1 MSLAGYA
8 TCFDA
13 SALVKRFL
21 NEESSNVLRQYWN
34 THSTLYT
41 TPFCLYE
48 SLGVLK
54 LRKLRC
60 ELTKKEYLEAASRLV
75 AWYRA
80 SARDIKDLDFTRLDV
95 FTNAVKIAEQHDLDL
110 SDAFQLLSLQEGFF
124 ARLVGDSATLLV
136 TADKALANAAR
147 AIGLRV
153 WDCLR
158 EPMPL
163 FKRNIMENTEQSS
176 FVIPAKAGIQFQK
189 TWTVSR

>member
-21 NEESSNVLRQYWN
+21 NEQGSDVLCQYWN

-48 SLGVLK
+48 TLGVLK
-54 LRKLRC
+54 LRKLRYN
-60 ELTKKEYLEAASRLV
+60 LTKEGYFEAATRVV

-80 SARDIKDLDFTRLDV
+80 STRSVKDLDFTRADI
-95 FTNAVKIAEQHDLDL
+95 FANAKKIAEQHDIDL

-124 ARLVGDSATLLV
+124 APLVGDSATLLV
-136 TADKALANAAR
+136 TADESLANAAR
-147 AIGLRV
+147 ARGLRV

-158 EPMPL
+158 QPMP
-163 FKRNIMENTEQSS
+163 TS
-176 FVIPAKAGIQFQK
+176 
-189 TWTVSR
+189 

>member
-1 MSLAGYA
+1 MSLAGYT

-13 SALVKRFL
+13 AALVKRFL
-21 NEESSNVLRQYWN
+21 NEEGSDILRQFWN
-34 THSTLYT
+34 KHSTLYT

-54 LRKLRC
+54 LRKLRHK
-60 ELTKKEYLEAASRLV
+60 LTKKEYLEAASRLV

-80 SARDIKDLDFTRLDV
+80 SACNIKDLDFTRLDV
-95 FTNAVKIAEQHDLDL
+95 FTKAEKIAEQHDLDL
-110 SDAFQLLSLQEGFF
+110 SDAFQLLSLQDGFF
-124 ARLVGDSATLLV
+124 APLVRDSATPLV
-136 TADKALANAAR
+136 TADEALANAAR

-163 FKRNIMENTEQSS
+163 S
-176 FVIPAKAGIQFQK
+176 
-189 TWTVSR
+189 